1 MRSIRD
7 PKREAAQPTDNFLF
21 RKKNK
26 TSVWN
31 HVLYRDFHNL
41 WTGKGFSTLIFLFQF
56 RKPSPRE
63 IKISFLSQRAVM
75 LGF

>member
-7 PKREAAQPTDNFLF
+7 PNTEAAQPIDNFLF

-26 TSVWN
+26 TSVWD
-31 HVLYRDFHNL
+31 HVLYRDLHIL
-41 WTGKGFSTLIFLFQF
+41 WKCKGFSTLIFLFQL

-63 IKISFLSQRAVM
+63 VKTDFPSQRVVM